1 MIFLGPQDRAYLVFS
16 LLDGFSIVLFELGLK
31 VASPH
36 FDAQLSPRP
45 NISNSFH
52 DFILVQ
58 RGYKVV
64 NTYLRSSRVLG
75 LTLLISASQIPHR

>member
-1 MIFLGPQDRAYLVFS
+1 MIFSGPQDWAYLVFS

-31 VASPH
+31 VASHH
-36 FDAQLSPRP
+36 FDTQLSPWP
-45 NISNSFH
+45 KISNSFH

-64 NTYLRSSRVLG
+64 NTHCRSSRVLG